1 MAMYILIILVA
12 AAVLADVILR
22 KVLDIPRS
30 KFWGKYEYESLALG
44 RWDKYVTIAFV
55 LCLLFDMIFM
65 FVEPYIVSFLFL
77 VVNILLKSI
86 DEWKYKQETKEYVT
100 SFVQMGCFFTA
111 FVLLV
116 SGIV

>member
-12 AAVLADVILR
+12 AAVLADFILR

-55 LCLLFDMIFM
+55 CYSIWSLCLWSLISYLSYF
-65 FVEPYIVSFLFL
+65 SR
-77 VVNILLKSI
+77 
-86 DEWKYKQETKEYVT
+86 EY
-100 SFVQMGCFFTA
+100 FA
-111 FVLLV
+111 EKHR
-116 SGIV
+116 